1 MTDRQDDRQLV
12 AAAQQGD
19 AAAMEKLCVR
29 YKDRVRMIVRPY
41 FLIGADRDDVVQEG
55 MIGLYKAIRDYDPGC
70 NAAFSSFAE
79 MCVTR
84 QVLSAINAARRQ
96 KHQPLNSY
104 ISLYNTSPGEGEDRE
119 LIELLE
125 LTGSS
130 PEDALISKETS
141 QRLRQEMDTLL
152 TPLERRVAALF
163 LEGLTYQ
170 QIADAIGRPV
180 KAVDNAL
187 CRVKKKLSSVL
198 E

>member
-1 MTDRQDDRQLV
+1 MTQEQDQQLV

-19 AAAMEKLCVR
+19 AAAMETLCMR

-41 FLIGADRDDVVQEG
+41 FLIGADRDDVIQEG
-55 MIGLYKAIRDYDPGC
+55 MIGLYKAIRDYRPDC

-84 QVLSAINAARRQ
+84 QVISAINAARRQ

-104 ISLYNTSPGEGEDRE
+104 ISLYNTSAGEGEDRE

-125 LTGSS
+125 LTGDS
-130 PEDALISKETS
+130 PEDEFISKETS
-141 QRLRQEMDTLL
+141 QRLRQEMDSLL
-152 TPLERRVAALF
+152 TPLERKVAGLF

-170 QIADAIGRPV
+170 QIAEAIGKPV

-187 CRVKKKLSSVL
+187 SRVKKKLSNVL